1 MANFSAGEVLT
12 AVNLNNAI
20 NGPTFN
26 AQGTAASYTFAATDA
41 GKLVTFDSSSAAT
54 ATVPAESVASWTA
67 GAAIGVA
74 QLGSG
79 QVSIT
84 GGSGVTING
93 GSALAAQYSAAQ
105 LYYLDN
111 DTWLAVGDLA

>member
-1 MANFSAGEVLT
+1 MAQFTAGEVLT
-12 AVNLNNAI
+12 AANLNDAI
-20 NGPTFN
+20 NGPTIN
-26 AQGTAASYTFAATDA
+26 AQTGTAYTLAATDT
-41 GKLVTFDSSSAAT
+41 GKLVTLSNASAITVTINPESST
-54 ATVPAESVASWTA
+54 AFTA
-67 GAAIGVA
+67 GAAVALA
-74 QLGSG
+74 QLDVG

-111 DTWLAVGDLA
+111 DTWLAVGDFA